1 MAWRH
6 QRLQSR
12 SLEGRISCDQNCG
25 ARTAFAFCELVGIRA
40 EELFWTRL
48 EKLLYTLIEEP
59 DCGESAVVWID
70 LQRPGGGRDSRETF
84 IVSSTKDANDAILLL
99 HHLLINLRKKVMNL
113 Y

>member
-59 DCGESAVVWID
+59 DCGEWCGCRPTLFIAPRPLQGVGGCFDRPTETGRREGFKGD
-70 LQRPGGGRDSRETF
+70 LYSF
-84 IVSSTKDANDAILLL
+84 L
-99 HHLLINLRKKVMNL
+99 HEGCE
-113 Y
+113 